1 MSDSPG
7 GDRPVPGADPHAP
20 VHVHLDGEPFTG
32 AALRIAGELA
42 EETVASRLAEADPS
56 VWPPAGTES
65 SAGGTSIGTES
76 SAGGTNI
83 DAESSARGTSIGRD
97 RVGWVHLPRTSRPLV
112 GQVRALREKF
122 VSSGAHRVLLV
133 GGPAATAGA
142 RALAEPSAA
151 RLTVLDGADPAQ
163 VADALAGELS
173 ATVLVVADAAGDDP
187 VVAAVHRVVADAI
200 TDELSAEVS
209 DEVDAG
215 GSAPDD
221 PVARAALAERTVY
234 LTEPGSPLDERARAD
249 GSVVVTVDADVPERF
264 SALGPFGLVPAG
276 LAGADVESLLAGA
289 AAAAPLLT
297 ADDPDNPALVLAGAL
312 VAARGSLL
320 TLRGAEDAPAQA
332 EWVAQLISGARGPLV
347 VLTDDDTGLVPP
359 RNPAPSQ
366 APPVVEVFAGRSGVA
381 DDAGVRTSGDP
392 GAAVLLWQIAVALA
406 ARRLGTD
413 PFAAAPAPAHDPGE
427 TPPVFVDGGVEVHAG
442 TWLST
447 PVDTVGGALAE
458 LVALTPERGHLAV
471 AAWLDPETDASVAVL
486 RGVLADRTGLPTTFG
501 WAPRS
506 WAGEGRRHLD
516 PADGH
521 DTGSSGVHCHVT
533 GGPPDDM
540 PDPRDAPGL
549 AELDSLHAAQARSVV
564 AALDEHGRPVL
575 RLHLTDRVA
584 GLVTLARAIQDLPA
598 DGPRGTTVRTERNR

>member
-7 GDRPVPGADPHAP
+7 DGPAGDPHAP
-20 VHVHLDGEPFTG
+20 VHVDLDGEPFTG

-42 EETVASRLAEADPS
+42 AETVASRLAEADPS
-56 VWPPAGTES
+56 VWGPPATHCL
-65 SAGGTSIGTES
+65 
-76 SAGGTNI
+76 
-83 DAESSARGTSIGRD
+83 
-97 RVGWVHLPRTSRPLV
+97 GWVHLPRTSRPLV

-133 GGPAATAGA
+133 GGAAATAGA

-200 TDELSAEVS
+200 AEELA
-209 DEVDAG
+209 DGIDA
-215 GSAPDD
+215 ADPLPDD
-221 PVARAALAERTVY
+221 PLARAALAERTVY
-234 LTEPGSPLDERARAD
+234 LTEPGSPLDERARAE

-276 LAGADVESLLAGA
+276 LAGTDVESLLSGA

-297 ADDPDNPALVLAGAL
+297 ADAPDNPALVLAGAL

-320 TLRGAEDAPAQA
+320 ALRGADDAPAQA
-332 EWVAQLISGARGPLV
+332 GWIAQMVSGAHGPLV
-347 VLTDDDTGLVPP
+347 VVTDDDTGLVPP

-366 APPVVEVFAGRSGVA
+366 APAVVEVFAGRSGFA
-381 DDAGVRTSGDP
+381 DDAGVATSGDP
-392 GAAVLLWQIAVALA
+392 GAGVLLWQGAVAVA
-406 ARRLGTD
+406 ARRLGSD
-413 PFAAAPAPAHDPGE
+413 PFAPAPVPARDPGE
-427 TPPVFVDGGVEVHAG
+427 VPPAFVDGGVEVHAG
-442 TWLST
+442 DWLSA

-458 LVALTPERGHLAV
+458 LVALTPERGHVAV

-486 RGVLADRTGLPTTFG
+486 RGVLAERTGLPTTFG

-506 WAGEGRRHLD
+506 WSGEGRRHLD
-516 PADGH
+516 PGD
-521 DTGSSGVHCHVT
+521 DVSSGVHCHLT

-540 PDPRDAPGL
+540 PVPADAPGL
-549 AELDSLHAAQARSVV
+549 TELDSLHAAQARSVV
-564 AALDEHGRPVL
+564 AALGENGQPVL

-584 GLVTLARAIQDLPA
+584 GLVTLARAIQDLAPGP
-598 DGPRGTTVRTERNR
+598 DGPRRSSRDERNR